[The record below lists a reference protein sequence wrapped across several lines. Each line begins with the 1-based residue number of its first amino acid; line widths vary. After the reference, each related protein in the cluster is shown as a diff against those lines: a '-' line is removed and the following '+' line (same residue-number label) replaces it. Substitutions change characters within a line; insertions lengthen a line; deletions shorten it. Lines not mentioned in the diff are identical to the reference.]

1 MTFGTLYTFPGDQC
15 RTIAIKAVAQANG
28 LTLDIREVPKT
39 PDHLSIS
46 KLGKVPAF
54 HGADGFKLFECM
66 AIALYITS
74 QNEKTTLLGGNK
86 KEYAD
91 IIKWMSFFNTEI
103 VILMTQQLL
112 PQLGVIAYD
121 KDQVELFTSMTQRSV
136 DVVEEYLQ
144 DRTFLV
150 GDQLSLADLFCAGNI
165 SLGFQFFYGKAWRQ
179 QNPNVSRWYEMV
191 CHQPIYEAVTENF
204 QLLDE
209 PKLTNNPPE
218 KMAEISQPTFE
229 TTPEHVVAAVVVG
242 KN

>member
-1 MTFGTLYTFPGDQC
+1 MVFGTLYTFPGDQC
-15 RTIAIKAVAQANG
+15 RTIAIKAVAKANG
-28 LTLDIREVPKT
+28 LNLDIRET
-39 PDHLSIS
+39 PRTSDHLSIS

-54 HGADGFKLFECM
+54 QGADGFKLFECM

-74 QNEKTTLLGGNK
+74 QNEQTTLLGRNK
-86 KEYAD
+86 KEYAE

-112 PQLGVIAYD
+112 PQVGVIPYD
-121 KDQVELFTSMTQRSV
+121 KDQVELFTNMTQRSV

-150 GDQLSLADLFCAGNI
+150 GEQLSLADLFCAGNI
-165 SLGFQFFYGKAWRQ
+165 SLGFQYFYGKAWRQ
-179 QNPNVSRWYEMV
+179 EHPNVSRWYEMI
-191 CHQPIYEAVTENF
+191 CHQPIYAAVTEKL

-218 KMAEISQPTFE
+218 KKPE
-229 TTPEHVVAAVVVG
+229 TAPESGAAVAVEATQA
-242 KN
+242 